1 MSDYNTKDLTRT
13 VPSNKILKVKEEG
26 SKDEKKKYIPLDKR
40 VYSTPMEARKAADD
54 EDRAN
59 LREIRSVEDKSKK
72 STKTTKT
79 TKSTEA
85 TKSKAKNPKFYGY
98 TNITKY

>member
-1 MSDYNTKDLTRT
+1 M
-13 VPSNKILKVKEEG
+13 VKVYK
-26 SKDEKKKYIPLDKR
+26 
-40 VYSTPMEARKAADD
+40 TTMEARKAADD

-59 LREIRSVEDKSKK
+59 LREVRSVEDKSKK
-72 STKTTKT
+72 Y
-79 TKSTEA
+79 TKS